1 MTTSSGIDTWHE
13 KYVTHRDSSNH
24 QGVVEVNTVYGSLW
38 GTPGDN
44 LAYLDALLRG
54 LREQHHDS
62 SMYRKL
68 DLEFVRV
75 EFVYRPNVSPHVGLM
90 GAILFDQNRQPTLHL
105 YNAWLGNDDAN
116 SRLSRDLLAL
126 LGAPAELFEDINADV
141 HPPEPY
147 MVVVHKNTDDTWTVA
162 RTL

>member
-1 MTTSSGIDTWHE
+1 MTASSGIDVWYE
-13 KYVTHRDSSNH
+13 NYVTNRDSSNH
-24 QGVVEVNTVYGSLW
+24 DGVIEINTVYGSLW

-54 LREQHHDS
+54 LREQHRSS
-62 SMYRKL
+62 SMHHKL

-90 GAILFDQNRQPTLHL
+90 GAVLFDQNRQPTLHL
-105 YNAWLGNDDAN
+105 YNAWLGDSSVN
-116 SRLSRDLLAL
+116 SHLSRDLLAL
-126 LGAPAELFEDINADV
+126 LGAPAKLFEDINTDV

-147 MVVVHKNTDDTWTVA
+147 VIIVHKHADGTWSVA